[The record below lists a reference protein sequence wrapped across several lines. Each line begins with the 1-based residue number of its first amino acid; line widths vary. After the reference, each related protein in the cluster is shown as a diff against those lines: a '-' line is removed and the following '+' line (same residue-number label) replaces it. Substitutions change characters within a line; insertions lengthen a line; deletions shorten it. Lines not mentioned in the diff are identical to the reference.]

1 MSRTELVTPSPY
13 SAKLVDRLVGIF
25 RFDSRAFDAVR
36 HDPPATRQAL
46 IIVVLTGLGPVVGP
60 GTRPSVWQMATPLLG
75 VGCWIMSHALMIRI
89 GTRLL
94 GTPAPDDGWVQLL
107 RLLGFVPTVAI
118 AAVVAPALP
127 VPDVYVFALALLWG
141 LALVMKAVR
150 HTLGLQ
156 TAPAIATVLLA
167 ELLEFALVL
176 PVYFL
181 FRSWGWA

>member
-1 MSRTELVTPSPY
+1 
-13 SAKLVDRLVGIF
+13 
-25 RFDSRAFDAVR
+25 
-36 HDPPATRQAL
+36 
-46 IIVVLTGLGPVVGP
+46 
-60 GTRPSVWQMATPLLG
+60 MATPLLG